1 MFIHITTSILHY
13 IKHYTAKSIC
23 MWGDQVWG
31 EVSIG
36 LGGAECLEAVT
47 SRATPPLRPVVAS
60 NLLGALQKS
69 IFKSQHPSKCP

>member
-1 MFIHITTSILHY
+1 MFIHITTYILHY

-47 SRATPPLRPVVAS
+47 SRATPPPQTCGRFESFGSSTEV
-60 NLLGALQKS
+60 N
-69 IFKSQHPSKCP
+69 I